1 MKAIYLILTMLG
13 FNPDAP
19 TTNKL
24 SFQEKRYV
32 NNIVTVRG
40 YDPIE
45 IIKLDNGKIQINY
58 PNEHITIGQ
67 DGFIHDLEILE
78 GNVWIDLGP
87 EY

>member
-13 FNPDAP
+13 FSPDAP
-19 TTNKL
+19 NTNKL

-32 NNIVTVRG
+32 NNITTIRR

-45 IIKLDNGKIQINY
+45 IIKLANGKIQVNY
-58 PNEHITIGQ
+58 PTEHITIGQ

-78 GNVWIDLGP
+78 GEEWIDLGP